1 MSLLLK
7 IIKDFDEH
15 LKPYEFIIE
24 LENGKIIEFNFKKEN
39 IKHLLGL
46 HKTIFNQFYA
56 TLIYKK
62 IKKGHI
68 TLEKLKNDNNFSDI
82 ETRVLKF
89 SRIKDLLNL
98 KPGDKI
104 IEFDNSLLINC
115 NLKSEYIIYDEDTG
129 ETLHLGLAKSN
140 VKYYP
145 ETWFI
150 REGKEPNKYI
160 KGQKKIKIKKFEKI
174 RKP

>member
-24 LENGKIIEFNFKKEN
+24 LDNGKIIEFNFKKEN

-46 HKTIFNQFYA
+46 HKTIFDQFYA

-68 TLEKLKNDNNFSDI
+68 TLEKLKDDNNFSDI

-89 SRIKDLLNL
+89 ARIKDLLNL
-98 KPGDKI
+98 KSGDEI
-104 IEFDNSLLINC
+104 IEFNNSLLKNC
-115 NLKSEYIIYDEDTG
+115 DLKSEYIIYDEETG
-129 ETLHLGLAKSN
+129 ETLHIGLAKGN
-140 VKYYP
+140 TKYYP

-150 REGKEPNKYI
+150 RENKEPDKYI
-160 KGQKKIKIKKFEKI
+160 KGQKRIKVKSFQKIKK
-174 RKP
+174 